1 MGAVSFDLAASENRH
16 RRWVLIA
23 AGTLVIAG
31 TMPVYGHHVLSPV
44 AALPTLDHL
53 GALCLQALQALF
65 APVHDVFHWTILAG
79 LLYAGF
85 DRLRAVRALR
95 RSLGSLRR
103 STPRP
108 GDVMWLAAERAGVRP
123 RAVRIVPF
131 LPNPAFT
138 AGFFRPAI
146 YVSHRLPQ
154 YLSFDEIVAVL
165 AHERSHLDRRDPL
178 RLTLLRALSCVLFW
192 LPAFRRLADDWSDE
206 AEILADDAAA
216 TSGGRLAL
224 ASALLALAQWPN
236 RRVPAT
242 LGLVSTD
249 LLDRRIR
256 RLVGEQPRAR
266 SHLTRLSLATAI
278 AALALVWISGAVT
291 FNVRALSGPGALS
304 HCEHHDG
311 SAFSHLFCRRAEA
324 APEAR
329 CPHDVPLATR
339 SVS

>member
-1 MGAVSFDLAASENRH
+1 MHAVSFDLATSEHRH

-31 TMPVYGHHVLSPV
+31 TMPVFGHHLIPPV
-44 AALPTLDHL
+44 AAWPTLDHL
-53 GALCLQALQALF
+53 GALCLRALQALF
-65 APVHDVFHWTILAG
+65 APVHEIFHWIILAG

-108 GDVMWLAAERAGVRP
+108 GDVIWLAAERAGVPP

-165 AHERSHLDRRDPL
+165 SHERSHLVRRDPL

-216 TSGGRLAL
+216 ASGGKLAL

-236 RRVPAT
+236 RRVSAT
-242 LGLVSTD
+242 LGFVSTD

-266 SHLTRLSLATAI
+266 SHVTRLSLATAI
-278 AALALVWISGAVT
+278 GALSLVWISGAVA
-291 FNVRALSGPGALS
+291 FNSRALSGPGMS
-304 HCEHHDG
+304 HCEHHDR
-311 SAFSHLFCRRAEA
+311 SALSHLFCRRAEA
-324 APEAR
+324 APEVR
-329 CPHDVPLATR
+329 CPHEAARPPQA
-339 SVS
+339 VS